1 MPELPSDESSISTTG
16 ADRGIVLERYAK
28 LESLADFI
36 TSLDGDALVDPRAVN
51 GERRWAAPPRS
62 PACSEAVG
70 ALTDI
75 CAAARSVRMAGG
87 GAIDD
92 RACS

>member
-51 GERRWAAPPRS
+51 GERR
-62 PACSEAVG
+62 
-70 ALTDI
+70 
-75 CAAARSVRMAGG
+75 
-87 GAIDD
+87 
-92 RACS
+92 